1 MFSHNFKA
9 STTFM
14 IERASSLDCL
24 EETFAEL
31 STSFTTFHINFQC
44 IKQVHESL
52 KEFNKAFS
60 GFLYGIKM
68 NAHCVEFPEAPT
80 KETFASFIQ
89 KRDELLNKS
98 TPIATPV
105 RKINTPTPI
114 SKIKTP
120 TPLPPKKKK
129 INKALLI
136 KKLIKKIADSLPSKY
151 RDQHQNRKN
160 VELILRILCDNPAEG
175 KYLQDIVKC
184 TELPRGRC
192 IEYLN
197 VLINTEHVVKLSH
210 KGILYKLI
218 Q

>member
-1 MFSHNFKA
+1 A
-9 STTFM
+9 STTFV

-31 STSFTTFHINFQC
+31 STSFTTFHQNFQC

-89 KRDELLNKS
+89 KRDAELLNKS

-136 KKLIKKIADSLPSKY
+136 K
-151 RDQHQNRKN
+151 QNRKN

-175 KYLQDIVKC
+175 K
-184 TELPRGRC
+184 
-192 IEYLN
+192 
-197 VLINTEHVVKLSH
+197 
-210 KGILYKLI
+210 
-218 Q
+218 

>member
-1 MFSHNFKA
+1 MFSHISHNFKA
-9 STTFM
+9 STTFV

-31 STSFTTFHINFQC
+31 STSFTTFQQNFQC

-89 KRDELLNKS
+89 RRDAELL
-98 TPIATPV
+98 
-105 RKINTPTPI
+105 TPTPI
-114 SKIKTP
+114 SKIKTPTPISKIKAP

-160 VELILRILCDNPAEG
+160 VELILRLLCDNPAEG

-197 VLINTEHVVKLSH
+197 VLINAEHIVKLSH